1 MKTHL
6 SLSKWGQKCLF
17 KKDGLNHLQESK
29 VNFYAYWAHD
39 DERYAIWFSKKV
51 STWVIGHKSD
61 LGSDNRGIVATFG
74 ENKWPNNICREFAL
88 TGPRDL
94 SSK

>member
-1 MKTHL
+1 MP
-6 SLSKWGQKCLF
+6 SSKWNQKCFFF
-17 KKDGLNHLQESK
+17 KNEMEGSYHLQESK
-29 VNFYAYWAHD
+29 VIFYAHRAHN
-39 DERYAIWFSKKV
+39 DEPCAIWFSKKV

>member
-74 ENKWPNNICREFAL
+74 ENKWPKNIC
-88 TGPRDL
+88 T
-94 SSK
+94 